1 MYNTDFKCN
10 YHKLMYLKNEELI
23 EKSQT
28 LYRGNFLKCL
38 NLTEYN
44 DDLVNSIV
52 NELYE
57 KIKNNNEF
65 NIILEK
71 LEKTLEKTTT
81 GMLSIFYSN
90 EENKDKSTIFMF
102 LLSYDYLFLFH
113 ECMKEFLNGT
123 FSENSYYYKL
133 LIEKIEFPDF
143 FQNEHIK
150 ESIENNKNKTIHQIL
165 SEENVI
171 LK

>member
-1 MYNTDFKCN
+1 MYNIDFKCN
-10 YHKLMYLKNEELI
+10 YHKLMYLKNEKLI
-23 EKSQT
+23 EQSQT

-44 DDLVNSIV
+44 DDLVNSAV
-52 NELYE
+52 NDLYE
-57 KIKNNNEF
+57 KIKYNNEF
-65 NIILEK
+65 SIILEK
-71 LEKTLEKTTT
+71 LEKALEKTTA
-81 GMLSIFYSN
+81 GILSIFYSN
-90 EENKDKSTIFMF
+90 EEKKNKSTIFMF

-123 FSENSYYYKL
+123 LTENSYYYKL
-133 LIEKIEFPDF
+133 LLEKIEFPDF

-150 ESIENNKNKTIHQIL
+150 ESIENNKNKSIKELL
-165 SEENVI
+165 SEENII